1 MTHKRMT
8 SHALTLIYLLM
19 LGGCGYAVDSSNQDI
34 TFVTP
39 GAENAYCDVF
49 IDKRRYQVY
58 PPQKINMVKS
68 SKDMEVECVAPGNRE
83 LKLVV
88 PSKMSARSMWGGPPG
103 MAWDYASSSLF
114 YYPSVIA
121 IDFSNESPKPND
133 LPDHNSIDI
142 DQPET
147 HQLEEIK
154 ASTPLL
160 NSDKDKK
167 SIPLIRREEAIAI
180 EQEDAAAENPV
191 VAEQE
196 SKDADKGSLMNI
208 LERLGT
214 SDAASDSNSDVVVP
228 EGSAKPVVAPD
239 VKQGAV
245 PAGTQPPVS
254 LQP

>member
-1 MTHKRMT
+1 MTHKRLT
-8 SHALTLIYLLM
+8 SHALTAISLLM
-19 LGGCGYAVDSSNQDI
+19 LGGCGYAVESSNQDI

-39 GAENAYCDVF
+39 GAENAYCDVY

-58 PPQKINMVKS
+58 PPQKVNMVKS
-68 SKDMEVECVAPGNRE
+68 SKDMEIECSAPGNRE
-83 LKLVV
+83 IKLTV
-88 PSKMSARSMWGGPPG
+88 PSKLSARSMWGGPPG

-121 IDFSNESPKPND
+121 IDFSNEKLVPND

-160 NSDKDKK
+160 NSDKDKI
-167 SIPLIRREEAIAI
+167 STPLIRREDVAAM
-180 EQEDAAAENPV
+180 EQEDAVAENPV
-191 VAEQE
+191 AAEQQA
-196 SKDADKGSLMNI
+196 KDADKGSLMNI

-214 SDAASDSNSDVVVP
+214 SGSSSDPDVVVAP
-228 EGSAKPVVAPD
+228 EGSMKPVVAP
-239 VKQGAV
+239 A